1 MEHSDALWSQG
12 GTLMS
17 HIETWW
23 SDLLPATPH
32 ERFAASLLIGV
43 LSALAAALV
52 TVALLVEVNL

>member
-1 MEHSDALWSQG
+1 
-12 GTLMS
+12 MS

-23 SDLLPATPH
+23 GDLLPATPH

-43 LSALAAALV
+43 LSALAASLV